1 MNSRIEIWERQASDP
16 RADRRSVLPDPR
28 ARQSVTGHI
37 VRYVLGFGLAGAI
50 IALVIVYVIT

>member
-1 MNSRIEIWERQASDP
+1 MNSHIEIWERQASAP
-16 RADRRSVLPDPR
+16 RADTRPVLPVPR
-28 ARQSVTGHI
+28 ARQSITGHI